1 MPGDPACWS
10 HLFYDD
16 EHEDESQ
23 TMTKPGKSIRTN
35 GTIPSDLKKFLSD
48 NDARIRNELFEF
60 LRIPSV
66 SAKSEHNRDTRRAAE
81 WVKSSLD
88 RIGVPA
94 KIYPTKGH
102 PVVVGEWRNA
112 PGAPTV
118 LIYGHYDV
126 QPAEPLD
133 LWTSPPFEPT
143 VRDGKIF
150 ARGSVDD
157 KGQLFLHVKA
167 LEAHLATRGRLPV
180 NVVVIAEGEEEIG
193 SEHLAFFVKDQKK
206 LLKADAVVISDSAM
220 FAPGLPSILSSL
232 RGLAYFEINVQGPKG
247 DLHSGSYGGAV
258 VNPAMALA
266 RILATFHD
274 DKGHIAIPGFYK
286 KVRVWDPKIRKQM
299 RSLPFDDKT
308 LMKETGVNALGG
320 EKGYTTLE
328 KLWTRPTCEV
338 NGLLSGYTGEGAKTV
353 LPAKAMAKVSCRLVP
368 DQDPADIEKL
378 MKAHVAKVAP
388 KGVKV
393 TVQHLHGGRPWRA
406 ELNGGIYDAARNA
419 LRAAYGREPVITGEG
434 GSIPVVGDFERIL
447 GAPVL
452 LVGFGLPGENAHA
465 PDEWMSEENFRVGAL
480 AMATLWDEYA
490 KNGKV

>member
-1 MPGDPACWS
+1 
-10 HLFYDD
+10 
-16 EHEDESQ
+16 
-23 TMTKPGKSIRTN
+23 MTKSTKTPGRASKNAGASA
-35 GTIPSDLKKFLSD
+35 TIPADLKKFLTD
-48 NDARIRNELFEF
+48 NDPRIHNELFEF

-66 SAKSEHNRDTRRAAE
+66 SAKSDHNADTKRAAE
-81 WVKSSLD
+81 WVKASLD
-88 RIGVPA
+88 KIGVPA
-94 KIYPTKGH
+94 KVYPTPGH

-126 QPAEPLD
+126 QPPEPLD

-157 KGQLFLHVKA
+157 KGQIFLHIKA
-167 LEAHLATRGRLPV
+167 LEAHLATRGTLPV
-180 NVVVIAEGEEEIG
+180 NVVVIVEGEEEIG
-193 SEHLAFFVKDQKK
+193 SDNLEAFVREQKK
-206 LLKADAVVISDSAM
+206 LLAADAVVISDSAM

-232 RGLAYFEINVQGPKG
+232 RGLAYFEINVQGPQS
-247 DLHSGSYGGAV
+247 DLHSGIYGGAI

-266 RILATFHD
+266 RILATLHD
-274 DKGHIAIPGFYK
+274 KDGRVAIPGFYK
-286 KVRVWDPKIRKQM
+286 KVRTWDPKVRKQM
-299 RSLPFDDKT
+299 RSLPFSDKT
-308 LMKETGVNALGG
+308 LMKETGVSALGG

-328 KLWTRPTCEV
+328 KLWIRPTCEV
-338 NGLLSGYTGEGAKTV
+338 NGQLSGYTGEGAKTV

-378 MKAHVAKVAP
+378 LKAHVAKVAP
-388 KGVKV
+388 KGVNVDVKA
-393 TVQHLHGGRPWRA
+393 LHGGRPWRA
-406 ELNGGIYDAARNA
+406 ELNGPIYDAARSA
-419 LRAAYGREPVITGEG
+419 LRTAFGKEPVITGEG

-465 PDEWMSEENFRVGAL
+465 PDEWMGEDNFRKGML
-480 AMATLWDEYA
+480 AMAAMWDVYGA
-490 KNGKV
+490 KR